1 MGTVA
6 TDIAADSCGR
16 DRRRHGGRHRPD
28 RGPGVRYPVQRLFN
42 AGKITWG
49 WQTYAW
55 SGGQWDSRAQ
65 LRQVQNGM
73 TVDGAAC
80 DRDEAWAS
88 DFGQWGASGTG
99 GGGSWP
105 TVQRGATGVAVQ
117 TVRYLLN
124 AHGASMAV
132 DGRFGPTAQAAVQN
146 FQWVHGLVVDGI
158 VGPHTWQTL
167 A

>member
-1 MGTVA
+1 
-6 TDIAADSCGR
+6 
-16 DRRRHGGRHRPD
+16 
-28 RGPGVRYPVQRLFN
+28 
-42 AGKITWG
+42 
-49 WQTYAW
+49 
-55 SGGQWDSRAQ
+55 
-65 LRQVQNGM
+65 M

-99 GGGSWP
+99 GGGGWP

-117 TVRYLLN
+117 TVQYLLN

-132 DGRFGPTAQAAVQN
+132 GGQFGPAAQAAVQN

-158 VGPHTWQTL
+158 VGPHTWLALIIQVQYGSSGDAVKAVQNALNARGAGLAVDGRFGSGTEAAVQNLQSAHGLVVDGIVGPHTWQTL